1 MTRVNSILGFK
12 PFPVTLLTVITYV
25 SLFSALLYIDRQ
37 PPAVAKKGEL
47 DYWGVDVE
55 EAWSDLGV
63 LTRKFH
69 PYNSRPNDDVRA
81 YLLERIQG
89 ILSRNGVA
97 GFGNELQSSGDGYS
111 GTVDLF
117 DDGIPGKPGSNV
129 TFAGTGRED
138 LTVSHAPV
146 PDPSE
151 RCVAETDICDDITID
166 RPADEL
172 SPVLVSA
179 HYDSVSTGYGATDDG
194 TAVVSILQIIK
205 SFTRP
210 ESQGGK
216 RLKRGLVALL
226 NNGEEDYLNGA
237 RAFAMHPVAKLPHSF
252 LNLEGAGAGGRATLF
267 RSTDAEVT
275 KYYKKAKRPF
285 GTIVSG
291 DGFKAGL
298 IRSNT
303 DYSVFVGNLGMR
315 GLDVAFYQ
323 PRSRY
328 HTTEDDARH
337 SSKRSLWHM
346 LGGSLTTL
354 RAMTDD
360 PSKVFD
366 PPNGGAGKGHNAVWF
381 DLFGRAFPVLRLDTV
396 FAFTITLIAV
406 PFVAI
411 VVTMWAL
418 AHSDKFYFFSNTA
431 YISPPPEHSIASR
444 TTQGWRGALRFP
456 VAFVAASAGVVGM
469 AFLINKLNPM
479 VVYSSQYTVWICF
492 LSTWWII
499 AWVIL
504 RGADAVRPTALARG
518 YVFLEQWL
526 LWLVA
531 MIGVALSIGKS
542 HLGSGYWVLFFYSG
556 FFISAFISLSEMAAL
571 QRKSEINVVISG
583 GDDRAF
589 PSEEHSLT
597 GASENVSNLAAND
610 DDDTTEIATE
620 ETPLFRGPNR
630 PLSFAPHRS
639 PRYGSGDHYTGEIP
653 VEEKDE
659 AVYGDEQGWSKD
671 LPSWTWILQFLVTV
685 PLQLVLAGSVA
696 LLLGNALAQTG
707 ADGSSMLTVLLGFGI
722 FSIILFLPVTPFL
735 HRITYHVT
743 LFIFVVF
750 IGTFIYNLVAFPF
763 SPNARLKVYFQQ
775 TVDLQTGENNVHL
788 VGHPDYID
796 RIVSEYIPSAEGKV
810 DICQADKLKLGL
822 RRCSWKG
829 IAPRVVPQ
837 APSGV
842 PPKHGFSDWI
852 SYNISKT
859 EDGKATITLWGRNT
873 RACKLLFNKP
883 VKVEVLNGHGEQP
896 ADGNLSG
903 PNGQYDGQSKL
914 AKSPTLGNPI
924 PGFPNTRELRLWS
937 RDWERGWSVELTWE
951 KGDQEEDESSDSLV
965 MSPTNKVAATELRSV
980 RKKRSIHNGEDG
992 GSGDS
997 KGGLDGRVVCLW
1009 SDGNKVSDE
1018 IPALHEIRR
1027 YLPVWAIASKL
1038 GELSFSLPSK
1048 SGKRVYLGRIRIG
1061 LKFLTT
1067 GF

>member
-1 MTRVNSILGFK
+1 MTRVKSILGFN
-12 PFPVTLLTVITYV
+12 PLSVTLLAVITYV

-47 DYWGVDVE
+47 DYWGVDIE
-55 EAWSDLGV
+55 EAWSDLEV
-63 LTRKFH
+63 LTREFH

-81 YLLERIQG
+81 YLLERIQE

-97 GFGNELQSSGDGYS
+97 GFGNELHSSGYGYS

-129 TFAGTGRED
+129 TFVGAGQD
-138 LTVSHAPV
+138 LTVYFEGTNIIVYIHG
-146 PDPSE
+146 E
-151 RCVAETDICDDITID
+151 L
-166 RPADEL
+166 PANEL

-216 RLKRGLVALL
+216 RLKRGLVVLL

-298 IRSNT
+298 IRSGT
-303 DYSVFVGNLGMR
+303 DYTVFVENLGMR

-346 LGGSLTTL
+346 LGGSLATL
-354 RAMTDD
+354 RAMTSDTG
-360 PSKVFD
+360 KVFD
-366 PPNGGAGKGHNAVWF
+366 SPNGSAGEGHDAVWF
-381 DLFGRAFPVLRLDTV
+381 DLFGRAFPVLHLHTI
-396 FAFTITLIAV
+396 FAITITLIVV
-406 PFVAI
+406 PFVVM
-411 VVTMWAL
+411 VVAMWAL
-418 AHSDKFYFFSNTA
+418 GHSDKLYFFSNTA
-431 YISPPPEHSIASR
+431 YTPPPPEDSIASR
-444 TTQGWRGALRFP
+444 TTQGWRGVLRFP
-456 VAFVAASAGVVGM
+456 VAFVAASASVVGM
-469 AFLINKLNPM
+469 AFLIHKFNPM
-479 VVYSSQYTVWICF
+479 VVYSSQYSVWICF

-518 YVFLEQWL
+518 YGFLEQWL
-526 LWLVA
+526 LWLLA
-531 MIGVALSIGKS
+531 MIGVAVTIGES
-542 HLGSGYWVLFFYSG
+542 HLGSGYWVLVFYSG
-556 FFISAFISLSEMAAL
+556 IFISAFISLLEMTAL
-571 QRKSEINVVISG
+571 QRKSEIKIVVSG
-583 GDDRAF
+583 GGDQTY
-589 PSEEHSLT
+589 PSEEHFQT
-597 GASENVSNLAAND
+597 GASENVSNPVVNED
-610 DDDTTEIATE
+610 DDANEHATE

-630 PLSFAPHRS
+630 PLSFAPHRN
-639 PRYGSGDHYTGEIP
+639 PRFGNGDHESGDIL

-659 AVYGDEQGWSKD
+659 AVYGGEQGWSKD
-671 LPSWTWILQFLVTV
+671 LPSWTWVLQFLMTV

-696 LLLGNALAQTG
+696 LLMGNALAQTG
-707 ADGSSMLTVLLGFGI
+707 ADGSSMLTVLLGFGT
-722 FSIILFLPVTPFL
+722 FSIILLLPLAPFL

-743 LFIFVVF
+743 LFIFVIFV
-750 IGTFIYNLVAFPF
+750 GTSIYNLVAFPF
-763 SPNARLKVYFQQ
+763 SPDARLKVYFQQ

-788 VGHPDYID
+788 VGHPDYVD
-796 RIVSEYIPSAEGKV
+796 RIVSEYIPSVKGKAYL
-810 DICQADKLKLGL
+810 CQADKLKPGL

-842 PPKHGFSDWI
+842 PPEHDFSDWI
-852 SYNISKT
+852 SYNVTKT
-859 EDGKATITLWGRNT
+859 GDGKATITLGGRNT

-883 VKVEVLNGHGEQP
+883 
-896 ADGNLSG
+896 
-903 PNGQYDGQSKL
+903 L
-914 AKSPTLGNPI
+914 AKSPTLGDPI

-951 KGDQEEDESSDSLV
+951 KGEDRREDEKSNSRV
-965 MSPTNKVAATELRSV
+965 
-980 RKKRSIHNGEDG
+980 I
-992 GSGDS
+992 
-997 KGGLDGRVVCLW
+997 VVCLW

-1038 GELSFSLPSK
+1038 AD
-1048 SGKRVYLGRIRIG
+1048 G
-1061 LKFLTT
+1061 LVEGSVPFMI
-1067 GF
+1067 

>member
-1 MTRVNSILGFK
+1 MTRVNSIIGFR
-12 PFPVTLLTVITYV
+12 PIPVTLLTIITYV
-25 SLFSALLYIDRQ
+25 SLFSALLFIDRQ

-47 DYWGVDVE
+47 DYWGVDIE
-55 EAWSDLGV
+55 EAWSDLEV
-63 LTRKFH
+63 LTRDFH

-81 YLLERIQG
+81 YLLGRVQE
-89 ILSRNGVA
+89 ILSRNGVS
-97 GFGNELQSSGDGYS
+97 GFGNELQSSGYS

-129 TFAGTGRED
+129 TFVGAGSED
-138 LTVSHAPV
+138 LTVYFEGTNIIVYIHG
-146 PDPSE
+146 E
-151 RCVAETDICDDITID
+151 

-194 TAVVSILQIIK
+194 AAVVSILQIIK

-216 RLKRGLVALL
+216 RPKRGLVALL

-275 KYYKKAKRPF
+275 KYYKRAKRPF

-298 IRSNT
+298 IRSGT
-303 DYSVFVGNLGMR
+303 DYSVFVENLGMR

-346 LGGSLTTL
+346 LGGSLATL
-354 RAMTDD
+354 RGMTDD
-360 PSKVFD
+360 TSKVFD
-366 PPNGGAGKGHNAVWF
+366 SPNGGAGKGHNAVWF
-381 DLFGRAFPVLRLDTV
+381 DLFGRAFSVLHLHTI
-396 FAFTITLIAV
+396 FAFTITLIVV
-406 PFVAI
+406 PFV
-411 VVTMWAL
+411 VVLVAMWAL
-418 AHSDKFYFFSNTA
+418 AHFDKLYFFSNTA
-431 YISPPPEHSIASR
+431 YIPPPPEHSIASR
-444 TTQGWRGALRFP
+444 TTQGWRGVLRFP

-469 AFLINKLNPM
+469 AFLINKINPM
-479 VVYSSQYTVWICF
+479 VVYSSQYTVWTCF

-518 YVFLEQWL
+518 YGFLEQWL

-531 MIGVALSIGKS
+531 MIGVAISIGKS
-542 HLGSGYWVLFFYSG
+542 HLGSGYWVLVFYSG
-556 FFISAFISLSEMAAL
+556 FFTSAFISLLEMTAL
-571 QRKSEINVVISG
+571 QKKSEVKIAVS
-583 GDDRAF
+583 GDDQAY
-589 PSEEHSLT
+589 PSEEHSQT
-597 GASENVSNLAAND
+597 GASGNVSNRAAND
-610 DDDTTEIATE
+610 DDDAGEHATE

-630 PLSFAPHRS
+630 PLSFAPHRN
-639 PRYGSGDHYTGEIP
+639 PRYDNGDHDGRDIL

-659 AVYGDEQGWSKD
+659 AVYGGEQGWSKD
-671 LPSWTWILQFLVTV
+671 LPSWTWILQFLATV

-707 ADGSSMLTVLLGFGI
+707 ADGSDMLTVLLGFGV
-722 FSIILFLPVTPFL
+722 FSIILLLPVAPFL

-743 LFIFVVF
+743 LFIFVIF
-750 IGTFIYNLVAFPF
+750 IGTFIYNLAASPF

-796 RIVSEYIPSAEGKV
+796 RIVSKHIPSAKGKV
-810 DICQADKLKLGL
+810 DICQTDKLKSGL

-837 APSGV
+837 APGGM
-842 PPKHGFSDWI
+842 PPEYGFSDWI
-852 SYNISKT
+852 SYNVTKT
-859 EDGKATITLWGRNT
+859 GDGKATIKLRGRNT

-883 VKVEVLNGHGEQP
+883 
-896 ADGNLSG
+896 
-903 PNGQYDGQSKL
+903 L

-951 KGDQEEDESSDSLV
+951 KEEDQEENKNSHSSV
-965 MSPTNKVAATELRSV
+965 
-980 RKKRSIHNGEDG
+980 I
-992 GSGDS
+992 
-997 KGGLDGRVVCLW
+997 VVCLW

-1038 GELSFSLPSK
+1038 AD
-1048 SGKRVYLGRIRIG
+1048 G
-1061 LKFLTT
+1061 LVEGSVPFMI
-1067 GF
+1067 

>member
-1 MTRVNSILGFK
+1 MTRVKSILGFR
-12 PFPVTLLTVITYV
+12 PIPVTLLTIITYV
-25 SLFSALLYIDRQ
+25 SLFSALLFIDRQ

-47 DYWGVDVE
+47 DYWGVDIE
-55 EAWSDLGV
+55 EAWSDLEV
-63 LTRKFH
+63 LTRDFH
-69 PYNSRPNDDVRA
+69 PYNSRSNDDVRA
-81 YLLERIQG
+81 YLLDRIQE
-89 ILSRNGVA
+89 ILSRNGVS
-97 GFGNELQSSGDGYS
+97 GFGNELQSSGYGYS

-117 DDGIPGKPGSNV
+117 DDGIPGKSGSNV
-129 TFAGTGRED
+129 TFVGAGRED
-138 LTVSHAPV
+138 LTVYFEGTNIIVYIHG
-146 PDPSE
+146 E
-151 RCVAETDICDDITID
+151 

-194 TAVVSILQIIK
+194 AAVVSILQIIK

-267 RSTDAEVT
+267 RSTDVEVT

-298 IRSNT
+298 IRSAT
-303 DYSVFVGNLGMR
+303 DYSVFVENLGMR

-346 LGGSLTTL
+346 LGGSLATL
-354 RAMTDD
+354 RGMTDD
-360 PSKVFD
+360 ISKVFD
-366 PPNGGAGKGHNAVWF
+366 SPNGSAGKGHNAVWF
-381 DLFGRAFPVLRLDTV
+381 DLFGRAFSVLHLHTI
-396 FAFTITLIAV
+396 FAFTITLIVV
-406 PFVAI
+406 PFVVM
-411 VVTMWAL
+411 VVAMWAL
-418 AHSDKFYFFSNTA
+418 GHSDKFYFFSNTA
-431 YISPPPEHSIASR
+431 YIPPPPEHSIASR
-444 TTQGWRGALRFP
+444 TTQGWRGVLRFP

-479 VVYSSQYTVWICF
+479 VVYSSQYTVWTCF

-518 YVFLEQWL
+518 YGFLEQWL

-531 MIGVALSIGKS
+531 MIGVAISIGKS
-542 HLGSGYWVLFFYSG
+542 HLGSGYWVLVFYSG
-556 FFISAFISLSEMAAL
+556 FFISAFISLLEMTAL
-571 QRKSEINVVISG
+571 QKKSEVKIVVS
-583 GDDRAF
+583 GDDQAY
-589 PSEEHSLT
+589 PSEEHSQT
-597 GASENVSNLAAND
+597 GVSGNVSNRVAND
-610 DDDTTEIATE
+610 DGDAGEHATE

-630 PLSFAPHRS
+630 PLSFALHRN
-639 PRYGSGDHYTGEIP
+639 PRYGNGNHDSGDIL

-659 AVYGDEQGWSKD
+659 AVYGAEQGWSKD

-707 ADGSSMLTVLLGFGI
+707 ADGSNMLTVLLGFGV
-722 FSIILFLPVTPFL
+722 FSIILLLPVAPFL

-743 LFIFVVF
+743 LFIFVIF
-750 IGTFIYNLVAFPF
+750 IGTFIYNLAASPF

-796 RIVSEYIPSAEGKV
+796 RIVSKHIPSAKGKV
-810 DICQADKLKLGL
+810 GICQADKLKPGL

-837 APSGV
+837 VPGGV
-842 PPKHGFSDWI
+842 PPEHGFSDWI
-852 SYNISKT
+852 SYNVTKT
-859 EDGKATITLWGRNT
+859 GDGKATIKLRGRNT

-883 VKVEVLNGHGEQP
+883 VGIEVLNGHGEQP
-896 ADGNLSG
+896 AYGNLSK
-903 PNGQYDGQSKL
+903 PIGQHHRQSKL

-951 KGDQEEDESSDSLV
+951 KEEDQEENKNNDSSV
-965 MSPTNKVAATELRSV
+965 MSINKVATTELRSV
-980 RKKRSIHNGEDG
+980 RKSQSVDRDEDEG
-992 GSGDS
+992 GGGS
-997 KGGLDGRVVCLW
+997 KGGLDGSVVCLW
-1009 SDGNKVSDE
+1009 SDGNKVSDR

-1038 GELSFSLPSK
+1038 GELSCHFLFPPFFLFSPK
-1048 SGKRVYLGRIRIG
+1048 
-1061 LKFLTT
+1061 
-1067 GF
+1067 

>member
-1 MTRVNSILGFK
+1 MTRVRSILGFT

-37 PPAVAKKGEL
+37 PPALAKKGEL
-47 DYWGVDVE
+47 DYWGVDIE
-55 EAWSDLGV
+55 EAWSDLEV
-63 LTRKFH
+63 LTREFH

-97 GFGNELQSSGDGYS
+97 GFGNELQSSGYGYS

-129 TFAGTGRED
+129 TFVGAGRED
-138 LTVSHAPV
+138 LTVLHPPAFLV
-146 PDPSE
+146 YFE
-151 RCVAETDICDDITID
+151 GTNIIVYIHGD

-210 ESQGGK
+210 EGQGGK
-216 RLKRGLVALL
+216 RLKRGCGVS
-226 NNGEEDYLNGA
+226 D
-237 RAFAMHPVAKLPHSF
+237 SF

-298 IRSNT
+298 IRSAT
-303 DYSVFVGNLGMR
+303 DYSVFVENLGMR

-346 LGGSLTTL
+346 LGGSLATL

-360 PSKVFD
+360 TSKVFD
-366 PPNGGAGKGHNAVWF
+366 PPNGGAGKGHDAVWF
-381 DLFGRAFPVLRLDTV
+381 DLFGRAFPVLHLHTV
-396 FAFTITLIAV
+396 FAFAIALIVV
-406 PFVAI
+406 PFVVI

-418 AHSDKFYFFSNTA
+418 AHSDKFYFFSNTV
-431 YISPPPEHSIASR
+431 YMPSPPEHSIASR
-444 TTQGWRGALRFP
+444 TTQGWRGAFRFP
-456 VAFVAASAGVVGM
+456 VAFVTASAGVVGM

-479 VVYSSQYTVWICF
+479 VVYSSQYAVWVCF

-499 AWVIL
+499 AWVVL

-518 YVFLEQWL
+518 YGFLGQWL
-526 LWLVA
+526 LWFVA

-542 HLGSGYWVLFFYSG
+542 HLGSGYWVLVFYSG
-556 FFISAFISLSEMAAL
+556 ISISAFISLLEMAAL
-571 QRKSEINVVISG
+571 QKKSEIKVLISG
-583 GDDRAF
+583 GGDRAF
-589 PSEEHSLT
+589 PSEEHSQT
-597 GASENVSNLAAND
+597 GASENVSNRAAND
-610 DDDTTEIATE
+610 DDDSEFATE

-630 PLSFAPHRS
+630 PLSFAPLRN
-639 PRYGSGDHYTGEIP
+639 PRYGGGDHDNGDIL

-659 AVYGDEQGWSKD
+659 AVYGGEQGWSKD
-671 LPSWTWILQFLVTV
+671 LPSWTWILQFFVTV

-707 ADGSSMLTVLLGFGI
+707 ADGSGMLTVLLGFGI
-722 FSIILFLPVTPFL
+722 LSIILLLPVTPLL
-735 HRITYHVT
+735 HRITYRVT
-743 LFIFVVF
+743 LFIFAIF
-750 IGTFIYNLVAFPF
+750 IGTSIYNIVAFPF

-775 TVDLQTGENNVHL
+775 TLDLQTGENNVHL

-796 RIVSEYIPSAEGKV
+796 RIVSEYIPSAKGEV
-810 DICQADKLKLGL
+810 DICQADKLKLRL

-837 APSGV
+837 TPGGV
-842 PPKHGFSDWI
+842 PPEHDFSDWI
-852 SYNISKT
+852 SYNVVKT
-859 EDGKATITLWGRNT
+859 GDGKATITLGGRNT

-883 VKVEVLNGHGEQP
+883 VGIEVLNGHGEDP
-896 ADGNLSG
+896 AYGNLSRS
-903 PNGQYDGQSKL
+903 NRQYDRQSKL

-937 RDWERGWSVELTWE
+937 RDWERGWSVELTWDKE
-951 KGDQEEDESSDSLV
+951 DQEGSKNSDSSS
-965 MSPTNKVAATELRSV
+965 MSTTNQVTTTELRSV
-980 RKKRSIHNGEDG
+980 RKRQSVDNDKEKSG
-992 GSGDS
+992 GDS
-997 KGGLDGRVVCLW
+997 KGGLDGRIVCLW
-1009 SDGNKVSDE
+1009 SDGSRVSDE

-1038 GELSFSLPSK
+1038 AD
-1048 SGKRVYLGRIRIG
+1048 G
-1061 LKFLTT
+1061 LVEGSVPFMI
-1067 GF
+1067 

>member
-1 MTRVNSILGFK
+1 MTRVKSILGFN

-25 SLFSALLYIDRQ
+25 SLFSALLYIDRR

-55 EAWSDLGV
+55 EAWSDLEV
-63 LTRKFH
+63 LTRRFH
-69 PYNSRPNDDVRA
+69 PYNTRPNDDVRA
-81 YLLERIQG
+81 YLLERIQE

-97 GFGNELQSSGDGYS
+97 GFGNELQSSGYGYS
-111 GTVDLF
+111 GTVELF
-117 DDGIPGKPGSNV
+117 DDGIPGKAGSNV
-129 TFAGTGRED
+129 TFVGAGRQD
-138 LTVSHAPV
+138 LTVYFEGTNIIVYIHG
-146 PDPSE
+146 E
-151 RCVAETDICDDITID
+151 

-179 HYDSVSTGYGATDDG
+179 HYDSVSTGYGLFLLSVFNLLPCIELLHPPTIPKCATDDG
-194 TAVVSILQIIK
+194 TAIVSILQIIK

-216 RLKRGLVALL
+216 RLKRGLVALF

-237 RAFAMHPVAKLPHSF
+237 RAFAMHPVAKLPHLF

-267 RSTDAEVT
+267 RSTDVEVT

-298 IRSNT
+298 IRSAT
-303 DYSVFVGNLGMR
+303 DYSIFVENLGMR

-337 SSKRSLWHM
+337 SSK
-346 LGGSLTTL
+346 
-354 RAMTDD
+354 
-360 PSKVFD
+360 SKVFD
-366 PPNGGAGKGHNAVWF
+366 SLNGDAGKGHDAVWF
-381 DLFGRAFPVLRLDTV
+381 DLFGRAFSVLRLHTI
-396 FAFTITLIAV
+396 FAFTITLIVV
-406 PFVAI
+406 PFVVM

-418 AHSDKFYFFSNTA
+418 GHSDKLYIFSNTA
-431 YISPPPEHSIASR
+431 YNPPPPEHSIAAK

-456 VAFVAASAGVVGM
+456 VAFIAATTGVVGM

-479 VVYSSQYTVWICF
+479 IVYSSQYTVWICF

-504 RGADAVRPTALARG
+504 RGADAVRPTALARSYG
-518 YVFLEQWL
+518 FLEQWL
-526 LWLVA
+526 LWFVA
-531 MIGVALSIGKS
+531 MIGVAVSIGKS
-542 HLGSGYWVLFFYSG
+542 HLGSGYWVLVFYSG
-556 FFISAFISLSEMAAL
+556 IFISAFISLIEMTAL
-571 QRKSEINVVISG
+571 QKKSEIKIVVSG
-583 GDDRAF
+583 GDDRAY
-589 PSEEHSLT
+589 PPEEHSRT
-597 GASENVSNLAAND
+597 GASENVSNHAADHGD
-610 DDDTTEIATE
+610 DASEHATE

-630 PLSFAPHRS
+630 PLSFAPHRNL
-639 PRYGSGDHYTGEIP
+639 RYDNDHHDSGDVL

-671 LPSWTWILQFLVTV
+671 LPSWTWIPQFLVTV
-685 PLQLVLAGSVA
+685 PFQLILAGSVA

-707 ADGSSMLTVLLGFGI
+707 ADGSGMLTVLLSFGI
-722 FSIILFLPVTPFL
+722 FSIILLLPVTPFL

-743 LFIFVVF
+743 LFIFVIF
-750 IGTFIYNLVAFPF
+750 IGTFIYNLVAFPY
-763 SPNARLKVYFQQ
+763 SPNAKLKVYFQQ

-788 VGHPDYID
+788 VGHPDYINK
-796 RIVSEYIPSAEGKV
+796 IVSEYIPSAKGKV
-810 DICQADKLKLGL
+810 DICQADKLKPGL

-837 APSGV
+837 APGGV
-842 PPKHGFSDWI
+842 PPEYHFSDWI
-852 SYNISKT
+852 SYNVTKT
-859 EDGKATITLWGRNT
+859 GDGKATITLRGRNT

-883 VKVEVLNGHGEQP
+883 VGIEVLNGHGELP
-896 ADGNLSG
+896 RYGNLSRSITH
-903 PNGQYDGQSKL
+903 YDRRSKL
-914 AKSPTLGNPI
+914 AKSPTLGDPI

-937 RDWERGWSVELTWE
+937 RDWERGWDVELTWE
-951 KGDQEEDESSDSLV
+951 KEEEDGNDDPPAISTTDE
-965 MSPTNKVAATELRSV
+965 VATTELRSA
-980 RKKRSIHNGEDG
+980 RKRQIVDYEDG
-992 GSGDS
+992 NESSSDS

-1009 SDGNKVSDE
+1009 SDANKVSSE
-1018 IPALHEIRR
+1018 IPALEEVSR

-1038 GELSFSLPSK
+1038 AD
-1048 SGKRVYLGRIRIG
+1048 G
-1061 LKFLTT
+1061 LVEGSVPFLI
-1067 GF
+1067 